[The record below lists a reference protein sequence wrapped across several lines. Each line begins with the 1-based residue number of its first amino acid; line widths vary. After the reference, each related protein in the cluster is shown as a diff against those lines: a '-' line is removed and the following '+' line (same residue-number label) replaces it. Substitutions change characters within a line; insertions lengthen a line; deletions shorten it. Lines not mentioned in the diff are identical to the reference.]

1 MVSLIKKKNII
12 ILYFFIRNL
21 NCLSE
26 ISKEI
31 IEKENASLKGT
42 FFINSLYKGKSYL
55 SCVNN
60 KLIISQK
67 KEYFDIIET
76 IHKSY
81 YLICRNSMKIIGI
94 GLNKGDYK
102 LMLYSSFEQKNN
114 NLIVWKLKNIKEE
127 LFYIQNVF
135 NSKYLIFEGDN
146 LDLKNFYNQSFS
158 INNYE
163 FRILKLYEE
172 IGKIDSYQLKIIEDE
187 PIDLFMKY
195 IDLRDKNLNREGIK
209 QIYKD
214 FDNEELRYSLRS
226 INEYLPWIR
235 KIFIVMPNKEV
246 KFLKPYEEI
255 RDKIIYVNDKDFIGF
270 DSANIF
276 AFSFNLY
283 KMKKF
288 GISKNFIYMEDDYFI
303 GKKLKKT
310 DFFYYDIKE
319 KKVYPYIINTK
330 FFEMDKEKILKK
342 QKNMDKKKA
351 KKQPQSGF
359 GWNFSLM
366 NTDKY
371 FLEKYKTPIISAK
384 FTHCALPMNLYD
396 IQEIFNEIQD
406 YPHINETLFSKTRHI
421 LTLNQPEFFNLYQL
435 NIKHRK
441 VHQINNAYI
450 NMEKIKLNHLE
461 KLNIELFVLNTGG
474 NHEPSKEKQENL
486 KKIMEK
492 RFPKSTTYEKIN
504 ENINGAYKLR
514 YTSKSF
520 YKLLIILFIFIIFI
534 KSIKNNKNK
543 YIVEFTN

>member
-1 MVSLIKKKNII
+1 MISLIKKKNII

-21 NCLSE
+21 NSLPE

-31 IEKENASLKGT
+31 IEKENAILKGT
-42 FFINSLYKGKSYL
+42 FTINSLYKGKLYL

-60 KLIISQK
+60 KLIISQQK
-67 KEYFDIIET
+67 DYFDIIET

-102 LMLYSSFEQKNN
+102 LMLYSSFEQNN
-114 NLIVWKLKNIKEE
+114 NNRIVWNLKNIKAQ
-127 LFYIQNVF
+127 LFYIQNNF
-135 NSKYLIFEGDN
+135 NSKYLMFDGDS

-172 IGKIDSYQLKIIEDE
+172 IGKIDSYQLKRIEDE
-187 PIDLFMKY
+187 PIDLFIKY
-195 IDLRDKNLNREGIK
+195 VDLRDKNLNRKGIE

-255 RDKIIYVNDKDFIGF
+255 RDKIKYVNDKDFIGF

-283 KMKKF
+283 KMEKF

-310 DFFYYDIKE
+310 DFFYYDIEE
-319 KKVYPYIINTK
+319 KKVYPYVINTI
-330 FFEMDKEKILKK
+330 FFEMDKKKILKK

-351 KKQPQSGF
+351 NMKPHSGF

-371 FLEKYKTPIISAK
+371 FFEKYKIPIISAK
-384 FTHCALPMNLYD
+384 FTHCALPMNLDD
-396 IQEIFNEIQD
+396 IREIFNEIQD
-406 YPHINETLFSKTRHI
+406 YAYINETLFSKTRHI

-441 VHQINNAYI
+441 VHHINNAYI
-450 NMEKIKLNHLE
+450 NMEKIKLNQLE

-504 ENINGAYKLR
+504 EKINVAYKLG

-534 KSIKNNKNK
+534 KYIKNRKK
-543 YIVEFTN
+543 